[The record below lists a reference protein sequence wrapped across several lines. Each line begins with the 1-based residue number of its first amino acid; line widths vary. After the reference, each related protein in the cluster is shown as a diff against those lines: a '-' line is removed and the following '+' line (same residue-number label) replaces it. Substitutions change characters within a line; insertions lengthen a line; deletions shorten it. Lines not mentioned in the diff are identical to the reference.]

1 MLRVAMRML
10 LGDRAKFVG
19 LLLGITF
26 TSFLVTFAGSYFCG
40 FMTRGF
46 ALITENLGADV
57 WVMDPAVESTEQT
70 TNIPDSAL
78 SRVRSVDG
86 VLSAVPLALASAD
99 ARFPN
104 GRFQSFQLIGV
115 DDATLFGLPPL
126 RDGVSPTVLRTP
138 DAVVVDPG
146 GTEGKLQTPALA
158 ADQWPYGQPH
168 LEVPTSELEGATAFY
183 RLIPDSFKPHLGV
196 PTRELAAGDQLL
208 VNDHRVVVRGRADAP
223 PRYPPRPLMYT
234 TLSNASRMLP
244 PERHFLT
251 FVLAKAAPG
260 VSPQELATRIGA
272 QTGLKARSSDAFKAD
287 TVDWLL
293 INSEDVGDMASMISI
308 AVLVGFGVTGVM
320 LYMFTTDSLKQYAVL
335 KAMGAS
341 SRLLLTMIFVQSGLC
356 ALLGTGLGL
365 GLCAI
370 IGQLAILEFDY
381 PFRMMWFTPVVGGL
395 MVTLVSVVAAAISAR
410 PVLKLEP
417 GVVFAGR

>member
-1 MLRVAMRML
+1 MLRIAVKML
-10 LGDRAKFVG
+10 LGDRAKYVG
-19 LLLGITF
+19 LLFGITF
-26 TSFLVTFAGSYFCG
+26 TSFLVTFASSYFCG

-46 ALITENLGADV
+46 ALIAENSGADV
-57 WVMDPAVESTEQT
+57 WVMDPAVDSTEQT
-70 TNIPDSAL
+70 INIPDSAL

-86 VLSAVPLALASAD
+86 VLSAMPLALATAD

-126 RDGVSPTVLRTP
+126 RDDVSSAVLRTP

-158 ADQWPYGQPH
+158 DDQWPYGQPH
-168 LEVPTSELEGATAFY
+168 LHVPAPELATTLY
-183 RLIPDSFKPHLGV
+183 RLIPDSFKPHLDI
-196 PTRELAAGDQLL
+196 PTRELAAEDQLL
-208 VNDHRVVVRGRADAP
+208 VNDHRVVVRARSKAL

-234 TLSNASRMLP
+234 TLSNASRMLL
-244 PERHFLT
+244 PERHYLT
-251 FVLAKAAPG
+251 FVVAKAAPG
-260 VSPQELATRIGA
+260 VSPRELAARIHVL
-272 QTGLKARSSDAFKAD
+272 TGLKARSSDDFETD
-287 TVDWLL
+287 TVNWYL
-293 INSEDVGDMASMISI
+293 INSEDVGDMASMISV
-308 AVLVGFGVTGVM
+308 AMLVGFGVTGVM

-335 KAMGAS
+335 KAMGAN
-341 SRLLLTMIFVQSGLC
+341 SRLLLAMIFVQSGLC

-370 IGQLAILEFDY
+370 VGQIAIVEFDY

-395 MVTLVSVVAAAISAR
+395 MVILVSVVAAMISAR
-410 PVLKLEP
+410 PILKLEP
-417 GVVFAGR
+417 GIVFAGR

>member
-1 MLRVAMRML
+1 
-10 LGDRAKFVG
+10 
-19 LLLGITF
+19 
-26 TSFLVTFAGSYFCG
+26 
-40 FMTRGF
+40 MTRGF
-46 ALITENLGADV
+46 ALISENPGADV

-78 SRVRSVDG
+78 SLVRSVDG
-86 VLSAVPLALASAD
+86 VSFAAPLALATAD

-104 GRFQSFQLIGV
+104 GRFQTFQLIAV
-115 DDATLFGLPPL
+115 DNATFLGLPPL
-126 RDGVSPTVLRTP
+126 QDGISPTVLRTP

-146 GTEGKLQTPALA
+146 GTDGKLETPTSPE
-158 ADQWPYGQPH
+158 DQWPFGRPH
-168 LEVPTSELEGATAFY
+168 L
-183 RLIPDSFKPHLGV
+183 DV

-208 VNDHRVVVRGRADAP
+208 VNDHRVVVRARSKAL
-223 PRYPPRPLMYT
+223 PRYPPQPLMYT

-244 PERHFLT
+244 PERHLLT

-260 VSPQELATRIGA
+260 VSPRELAARIEG
-272 QTGLKARSSDAFKAD
+272 QTNLKARSADDFKAD

-308 AVLVGFGVTGVM
+308 AMLVGFGVTGVM

-335 KAMGAS
+335 KAMGAN

-365 GLCAI
+365 GMCAI
-370 IGQLAILEFDY
+370 VGQIAVVEFDY
-381 PFRMMWFTPVVGGL
+381 PFRMMWFTPVVAAL
-395 MVTLVSVVAAAISAR
+395 MVMLVSIVAAGISVR